1 MALAA
6 AVVVNIVDIEDV
18 AVADSLEVAAD
29 IADVAAGVRR
39 IAVAVAVELV
49 AFGAVAHDENQVV
62 VEELISGSGVP
73 FGGHQTL

>member
-39 IAVAVAVELV
+39 IAVAVELV
-49 AFGAVAHDENQVV
+49 VFGAVAHDENQVV